1 MKKLIIVSLAC
12 LIGMAHAAA
21 LTPREVSGMFRGD
34 LNIGGSMYPD
44 KTIYLLPGTVDST
57 LTFVLPDFSFNNAKL
72 GDIVLT
78 NIPMRDNG
86 QLVLE
91 DATLFIDTIQER
103 ALITVVNGLEDE
115 GVVYNSIVTPTEA
128 MVLLTIGAPSLPE
141 PIYVLFQGAA
151 VRSNNYALVN
161 GGFEGVWTNEEPQG
175 WHSFNS
181 ATGLLVDF
189 IKKPDQFRQSTDIR
203 PGSAGLHS
211 ALIASEMALGV
222 KANGNCTNGQ
232 INAGSMTAD
241 DAAGNYNFSDPT
253 NEGFNTPFQ
262 GRPDSLIFWA
272 KYLPAD
278 RDASNPV
285 NQARLNAVITT
296 NARYQ
301 DPEAD
306 VSYDEVKI
314 GTATI
319 NYSANAQMSWQRF
332 AVPFEYVSANQAKMP
347 AFILVT
353 FTTNK
358 QPGGGSSYSTGTV
371 NKVNV
376 LDTVYLD
383 DVSVNYNRGLSRFT
397 RDEEALDF
405 EDQIASVD
413 EEYCDSC
420 ADNRAYGNG
429 VSARTFIGWDAI
441 HRCMYVYVVADDFAQ
456 SGRYTIYRVEFTD
469 SDTDDLNPLEPEGL
483 ERVYTDET
491 KVEKV
496 FVNGRLL
503 IRRGNDW
510 YSVTGV
516 RVK

>member
-1 MKKLIIVSLAC
+1 MKKIITTFLLAIAMTVSSYA
-12 LIGMAHAAA
+12 ITVNDAAGA
-21 LTPREVSGMFRGD
+21 FKGLLNVGGD
-34 LNIGGSMYPD
+34 QYPN
-44 KTIYLLPGTVDST
+44 KEIFILPGVQSGTV
-57 LTFVLPDFSFNNAKL
+57 TFVLPDFAYNGAPL
-72 GDIVLT
+72 GDIVLV
-78 NIPMRDNG
+78 NIPMSSSG
-86 QLVLE
+86 QLTLE
-91 DATLFIDTIQER
+91 NASLYIRAISER
-103 ALITVVNGLEDE
+103 ARITVVNGLEDE

-151 VRSNNYALVN
+151 VRSNNYALEN

-491 KVEKV
+491 EVEKV